1 MTVNVSDQF
10 KPYKCVLKHKL
21 YHNLS
26 TSVRIKTL
34 LVFFF
39 WKTKLSRIMFI
50 IPKKKK
56 KRESIIVHTISI
68 LIHASHSFYYFI
80 YMMHSQH
87 NVCLKIKQ
95 HSYYSPIYFMQ
106 FIIYV
111 KMNVHN
117 FFF

>member
-39 WKTKLSRIMFI
+39 LENKTLTDHVHYSQKKEEARID
-50 IPKKKK
+50 
-56 KRESIIVHTISI
+56 
-68 LIHASHSFYYFI
+68 
-80 YMMHSQH
+80 
-87 NVCLKIKQ
+87 
-95 HSYYSPIYFMQ
+95 YSP
-106 FIIYV
+106 
-111 KMNVHN
+111 HD
-117 FFF
+117 